1 MKETGAFSNA
11 VEDYLKVI
19 YELTACGAL
28 ATTTQIAERMGVAP
42 ASATGMV
49 QKMAAATPPLV
60 VYRKHRGVELTP
72 CGRQA
77 ALEVVRHHRL
87 LETYLVQVLGYA
99 WDQVHQEADRLE
111 HVISEEFEERIAQ
124 ALGHPAYDPH
134 GEPIPGVDLKL
145 PSEALLPLADLR
157 PDQQAVV
164 RRAGDTRPEFLRY
177 LEQLGLTPGERIA
190 IIDYSPFDENL
201 SLRITGQTQMLVLGP
216 PVTKQV
222 FVEVL

>member
-1 MKETGAFSNA
+1 MENSVYSIA

-19 YELTACGAL
+19 YELTTCGAR
-28 ATTTQIAERMGVAP
+28 AATTQIAERMGVAP

-60 VYRKHRGVELTP
+60 IYHKHRGVELTP

-87 LETYLVQVLGYA
+87 LETYLAQVLGYA
-99 WDQVHQEADRLE
+99 WDQVHSEADRLE
-111 HVISEEFEERIAQ
+111 HVISEEFEARIAQ
-124 ALGHPAYDPH
+124 ALGHPDYDPH
-134 GEPIPGVDLKL
+134 GEPIPGPDLRL
-145 PSEALLPLADLR
+145 PVASLVPLADLR

-177 LEQLGLTPGERIA
+177 LEQLGLTPGEQIA

-201 SLRITGQTQMLVLGP
+201 SLRITGQPQMLVLGP
-216 PVTKQV
+216 PVTRQV